1 MLCADSM
8 HSLRKVGEKYPSL
21 TKTHIQELYGLNV
34 KGLKKSIWNI
44 RKSLPHMFNSI
55 RQEFDDQYSELNAI
69 NLTQFYIDTI
79 PVTVFTELLSLL
91 FRIFY

>member
-1 MLCADSM
+1 MLCADSC
-8 HSLRKVGEKYPSL
+8 HAKRKVGEKYPSL
-21 TKTHIQELYGLNV
+21 TKTRIQELYGLNV
-34 KGLKKSIWNI
+34 IGLKKSIWNI

-69 NLTQFYIDTI
+69 NLTQFYIDTVPI
-79 PVTVFTELLSLL
+79 TVLTELLILL